1 MWEREGW
8 WEVWGKQGWCVVWG
22 IVGWHG
28 TWGFAG
34 LFAKGSVLAEGR
46 VPVVG
51 DKSQSVIGWGGE
63 RSGASDWLNLKR
75 FELQRRRVADECQ
88 I

>member
-1 MWEREGW
+1 MWGGGEVWERE
-8 WEVWGKQGWCVVWG
+8 GWCVVWG
-22 IVGWHG
+22 KRDWCG

-34 LFAKGSVLAEGR
+34 LFAKGSVLAEER

-51 DKSQSVIGWGGE
+51 GSQSVIGWGGE
-63 RSGASDWLNLKR
+63 RSGASDWLNLKC